1 MPLKGE
7 ADDSGES
14 KALAPRRRKPMRPT
28 LFVAIFLATFL
39 VMAQGNPVFAE
50 ETIGVVRNAE
60 GVVTVTRGEEVLPA
74 TQGTKLL
81 AGDILGTGPDATL
94 GIIFRDNSTL
104 SLGPESRLVID
115 EFLFS
120 PAEGKLGLLA
130 HISRGTMAYLSG
142 LIGKLAP
149 ESARFETPTAS
160 IGIRGTYFAV
170 RVEEPDAKY

>member
-1 MPLKGE
+1 MKPPLLGVFLLV
-7 ADDSGES
+7 ASFV
-14 KALAPRRRKPMRPT
+14 LAPGIDAAAR
-28 LFVAIFLATFL
+28 
-39 VMAQGNPVFAE
+39 
-50 ETIGVVRNAE
+50 ETIGMVRSSE
-60 GVVTVTRGEEVLPA
+60 GVATVTRGEEVLPA
-74 TQGTKLL
+74 TPGTKLL

-94 GIIFRDNSTL
+94 GVIFRDNSTL
-104 SLGPESRLVID
+104 SLGPESNLVIQ

-130 HISRGTMAYLSG
+130 RITRGSMAYLSG

>member
-1 MPLKGE
+1 M
-7 ADDSGES
+7 
-14 KALAPRRRKPMRPT
+14 RRT
-28 LFVAIFLATFL
+28 LSIVILLVTLSLLATGL
-39 VMAQGNPVFAE
+39 PAAAH
-50 ETIGVVRNAE
+50 ETIGMVRSSE
-60 GVVTVTRGEEVLPA
+60 GVATVTRGESVLPA
-74 TQGTKLL
+74 TPGTKLM
-81 AGDILGTGPDATL
+81 AGDILTTGSDGTL
-94 GIIFRDNSTL
+94 GVILRDNSTL

-130 HISRGTMAYLSG
+130 RITRGTMAYLSG

-170 RVEEPDAKY
+170 RVGEPDAKN